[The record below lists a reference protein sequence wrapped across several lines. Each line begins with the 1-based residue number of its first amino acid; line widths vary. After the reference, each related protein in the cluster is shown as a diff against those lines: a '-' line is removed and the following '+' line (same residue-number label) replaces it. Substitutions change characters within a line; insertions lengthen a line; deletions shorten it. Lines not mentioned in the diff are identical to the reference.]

1 MEITLAST
9 VFLWSLTLPN
19 LKKKKKISETG
30 EKRGTLE
37 CKFLKQLELV
47 LIESEWNFAWDTSN
61 VQFCDLGGG
70 ATGVYSYSNCLSS
83 MYASVCM
90 ILSK

>member
-19 LKKKKKISETG
+19 LKKKKKKISETG

-47 LIESEWNFAWDTSN
+47 LIESE
-61 VQFCDLGGG
+61 
-70 ATGVYSYSNCLSS
+70 
-83 MYASVCM
+83 
-90 ILSK
+90 

>member
-47 LIESEWNFAWDTSN
+47 LIESE
-61 VQFCDLGGG
+61 
-70 ATGVYSYSNCLSS
+70 
-83 MYASVCM
+83 
-90 ILSK
+90 